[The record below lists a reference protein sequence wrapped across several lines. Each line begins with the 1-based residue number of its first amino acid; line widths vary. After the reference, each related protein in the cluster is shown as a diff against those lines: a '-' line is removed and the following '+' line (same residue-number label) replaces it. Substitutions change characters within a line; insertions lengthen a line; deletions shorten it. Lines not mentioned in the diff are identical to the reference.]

1 MLINIVFFI
10 VITVS
15 IIRTVSYGI
24 YAIKN
29 NGVVGGIS
37 VFILALASLFTV
49 TVILC
54 KQILQ

>member
-10 VITVS
+10 AVLVS
-15 IIRTVSYGI
+15 IVRTVSYGI

-29 NGVVGGIS
+29 NGVIGGIS
-37 VFILALASLFTV
+37 IFVLAFTNLFTV

>member
-10 VITVS
+10 SVIVS
-15 IIRTVSYGI
+15 IVRTVSYGI

-29 NGVVGGIS
+29 NGVIGGIS
-37 VFILALASLFTV
+37 IFVLALTNLFTV

>member
-10 VITVS
+10 FITVS
-15 IIRTVSYGI
+15 LIRTVSYGI

-29 NGVVGGIS
+29 DGIVGGIS
-37 VFILALASLFTV
+37 VFILAVASLFTV

>member
-10 VITVS
+10 AVLVS
-15 IIRTVSYGI
+15 VVRTVSYGV
-24 YAIKN
+24 YTIKKDSII
-29 NGVVGGIS
+29 GGIS
-37 VFILALASLFTV
+37 VFVLAATNLFTV

>member
-10 VITVS
+10 AVLVS
-15 IIRTVSYGI
+15 IVRTVSYGI

-29 NGVVGGIS
+29 NGVIGGIS
-37 VFILALASLFTV
+37 VFILATTNLLTI

>member
-10 VITVS
+10 AVIVS
-15 IIRTVSYGI
+15 IVRTVSYGI

-29 NGVVGGIS
+29 NGVIGGIS
-37 VFILALASLFTV
+37 IFVLALTNLFTV

>member
-10 VITVS
+10 AVLVS
-15 IIRTVSYGI
+15 VVRTVSYGI
-24 YAIKN
+24 YTIKN
-29 NGVVGGIS
+29 KGVIGGIS
-37 VFILALASLFTV
+37 VFILATTNLLTI

>member
-10 VITVS
+10 VIIVS
-15 IIRTVSYGI
+15 LIRTVSYGI

-29 NGVVGGIS
+29 DGITGGIS
-37 VFILALASLFTV
+37 VFTLAAASLFTV
-49 TVILC
+49 IVILC

>member
-10 VITVS
+10 AVIVS
-15 IIRTVSYGI
+15 IVRTVSYGI

-29 NGVVGGIS
+29 NGVIGGIS
-37 VFILALASLFTV
+37 VFILATTNLLTI